1 MSTFILSSTGINA
14 RGCLGVTDL
23 TLFDLP
29 HLFGYQ
35 FFQFALLGGIITAFA
50 CAWIGFFLILRKE
63 AMLGDGIAHTA
74 FGGIA
79 LGLLLEVNPVLT
91 ALAVS
96 VLAVLGIS
104 YLRKRGL
111 AQSDAAIAVMLAL
124 GFSGGLIIVSV
135 AGGFNVELLS
145 YLFGSVLTI
154 DGTDLLV
161 VALLGLATLVF
172 LGLFHKEM
180 LSITFDEES
189 SRLMGIP
196 VGALSTAFN
205 VLVAVT
211 IALSIKVIGIILVV
225 ALLVLPG
232 LTALQL
238 NLSFRATTLTAVA
251 VGVTSMLAGILMS
264 AVYHVATSGV
274 IVFTAAGFFVFAAAY
289 RRAGA

>member
-1 MSTFILSSTGINA
+1 M
-14 RGCLGVTDL
+14 TDL

-29 HLFGYQ
+29 HLFSYQ
-35 FFQFALLGGIITAFA
+35 FFQYALLGGVITAFA

-79 LGLLLEVNPVLT
+79 LGLLLEVDPILT

-96 VLAVLGIS
+96 VLAVLGVS

-124 GFSGGLIIVSV
+124 GFAGGLIIISL
-135 AGGFNVELLS
+135 AGGFNVELFS

-154 DGTDLLV
+154 DRGDLLV
-161 VALLGLATLVF
+161 VSLLGLATLIF
-172 LGLFHKEM
+172 LGVFHQEM
-180 LSITFDEES
+180 LSITFDEEA
-189 SRLMGIP
+189 SRLMGLP

-205 VLVAVT
+205 VLVAMT

-232 LTALQL
+232 LTALQF
-238 NLSFRATTLTAVA
+238 NLSFKASAVA
-251 VGVTSMLAGILMS
+251 AIAVGTVSMLTGIMLS
-264 AVYHVATSGV
+264 AVYDVATSGV

-289 RRAGA
+289 RRAGE